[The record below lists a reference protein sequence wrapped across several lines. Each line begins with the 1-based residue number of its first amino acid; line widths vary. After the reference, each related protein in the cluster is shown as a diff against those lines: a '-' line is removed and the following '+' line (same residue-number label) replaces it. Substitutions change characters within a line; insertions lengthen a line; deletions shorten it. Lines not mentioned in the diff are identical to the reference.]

1 MDAFQGTIE
10 GVPLHIHA
18 MKEPDYMM
26 MLMLTYGTM
35 VECLVAVFLFCFFSM
50 MIWGL
55 FFLYGWFLRLAAVSI
70 RHARALVGGFPAR
83 DPAQKQSL
91 GVIISEF
98 KNQNLSNRVL
108 CQPREPLSP
117 IGFLLLRGI

>member
-1 MDAFQGTIE
+1 MGQSMCQVTQSLLTLQTKVLGRLVDALQGTME

-18 MKEPDYMM
+18 MKEPDYVM

-35 VECLVAVFLFCFFSM
+35 VECLVAVLLFCFFSM

-83 DPAQKQSL
+83 DHTLTPH
-91 GVIISEF
+91 
-98 KNQNLSNRVL
+98 KNNGGERA
-108 CQPREPLSP
+108 PL
-117 IGFLLLRGI
+117 